1 MNPVFQ
7 AAAETAR
14 LGWLMG
20 VLTGLFLVCFAG
32 WTWWA
37 FSSHN
42 RALMEEASRI
52 PLNDGDEQ

>member
-1 MNPVFQ
+1 MNPVFR

-20 VLTGLFLVCFAG
+20 ALTIVFLIFFVG

-37 FSSHN
+37 YSSRN
-42 RALMEEASRI
+42 KQLMEQASRM
-52 PLNDGDEQ
+52 PLGDGGEQ

>member
-1 MNPVFQ
+1 
-7 AAAETAR
+7 
-14 LGWLMG
+14 MG
-20 VLTGLFLVCFAG
+20 VLTGLFLLCFAG

-37 FSSHN
+37 FSSRN